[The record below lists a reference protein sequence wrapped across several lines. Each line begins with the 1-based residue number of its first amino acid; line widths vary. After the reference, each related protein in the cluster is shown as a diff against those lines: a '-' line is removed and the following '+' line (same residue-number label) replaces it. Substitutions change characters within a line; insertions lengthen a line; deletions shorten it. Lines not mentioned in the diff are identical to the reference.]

1 MRLLFYRL
9 RRVRG
14 SAPPTAESVRVVA
27 RKDVQWNRP
36 VFKAPSLP
44 IPKQVGHDLPFVARF
59 PKKKSRK
66 E

>member
-14 SAPPTAESVRVVA
+14 SAPPSAESVRVVA

-44 IPKQVGHDLPFVARF
+44 TPKQVGHELPVIARF
-59 PKKKSRK
+59 PKKKLRK

>member
-14 SAPPTAESVRVVA
+14 SAHPSAEGMRVVA

-44 IPKQVGHDLPFVARF
+44 IPKQVGGDLPFVARF

>member
-14 SAPPTAESVRVVA
+14 SAHPSAESMRVVA

-36 VFKAPSLP
+36 VFKAPALTT
-44 IPKQVGHDLPFVARF
+44 PKQVGGDLPVVARF
-59 PKKKSRK
+59 PKKKSQK
-66 E
+66 T